1 MKFIVVRL
9 LTNAPDR
16 VTGERA
22 SASKVLGDA
31 IAEASYFEDLGF
43 DGYGIGEHHIDD
55 AEASSPPVILGY
67 LAASTKRIRLFTG
80 VTVLSLLDPV
90 RVAEDYAT
98 LDVISGG
105 RVDII
110 IGKGNTEEQSKV
122 FGYTNADQWE
132 RNRENYELLRRLL
145 REENVTWSGTYRPS
159 LENFTARPRPLQQ
172 PIRVWHGSA
181 TSTQSTDLAARWG
194 DPLFSANV
202 SGPLEQYRALVDDYR
217 ERWVGYG
224 RDPHDAL
231 VGAGSAGLH
240 VHRDSQQAI
249 EEFRPRFGAGQAF
262 ARSLGA
268 PKVFDS
274 LEDAVA
280 RGSYFVGS
288 PQQVIDQVHRYH
300 DALGHEVQ
308 HTAGVGSIDDPQ
320 FRAGIELFASDVLPV
335 LQREIPDRLWN
346 HRPGAQ
352 TASTPDPSAS
362 LDPATL
368 DPATNRKVY
377 V

>member
-1 MKFIVVRL
+1 VKFLIVRL
-9 LTNAPDR
+9 LTNSPDPA
-16 VTGERA
+16 TGERA

-55 AEASSPPVILGY
+55 AEASSPAVILGY

-98 LDVISGG
+98 LDVLSDG
-105 RVDII
+105 RLDII

-122 FGYTNADQWE
+122 FGYTNDDQWD
-132 RNRENYELLRRLL
+132 RNRENYELLRALFRQEKL
-145 REENVTWSGTYRPS
+145 TWSGKYRPP
-159 LENFTARPRPLQQ
+159 LVDFTSRPRPLQQ

-181 TSTQSTDLAARWG
+181 TSTLSTDLAAKWG

-202 SGPLEQYRALVDDYR
+202 SGPLEQYQELVDDYR
-217 ERWVGYG
+217 RRWVEYG
-224 RDPHDAL
+224 RDPADAL

-240 VHRDSQQAI
+240 VHHHSQRAI
-249 EEFRPRFGAGQAF
+249 EEFRPRFEAFQVF
-262 ARSLGA
+262 ARRLGA
-268 PKVFDS
+268 PRVFES

-288 PQQVIDQVHRYH
+288 PQQVIEQVHTYH

-308 HTAGVGSIDDPQ
+308 HTSGIGSIDDPITRQ
-320 FRAGIELFASDVLPV
+320 SLELFAAEVLPV
-335 LQREIPDRLWN
+335 LRRDIPDRLWE
-346 HRPGAQ
+346 HRPGLANVRRDRPPGPPIEWHPEWQ
-352 TASTPDPSAS
+352 LT
-362 LDPATL
+362 
-368 DPATNRKVY
+368 
-377 V
+377 

>member
-16 VTGERA
+16 QTGERA
-22 SASKVLGDA
+22 SASKVFGDA
-31 IAEASYFEDLGF
+31 LREAEWFEEIGF
-43 DGYGIGEHHIDD
+43 DGYGIGEHHIND
-55 AEASSPPVILGY
+55 AEASSPPVLLGY
-67 LAASTKRIRLFTG
+67 LAATTKRIRLFTG

-105 RVDII
+105 RVEII

-132 RNRENYELLRRLL
+132 RNREHYGLLHRLL
-145 REENVTWSGTYRPS
+145 REERVTWSGTYRPP
-159 LENFTARPRPLQQ
+159 LTEFTSRPRPLQQ

-181 TSTQSTDLAARWG
+181 TSTLSTELAARWG

-217 ERWVGYG
+217 ARWVEHG
-224 RDPHDAL
+224 RDPADAL

-240 VHRDSQQAI
+240 VHRDSQRAV
-249 EEFRPRFGAGQAF
+249 EEFRPRYHAF
-262 ARSLGA
+262 QELARALGVS
-268 PKVFDS
+268 PTFSS
-274 LEDAVA
+274 LEDAIA

-288 PQQVIDQVHRYH
+288 PQQVIEQVHRYY

-308 HTAGVGSIDDPQ
+308 HTAGIGSIDDPIS
-320 FRAGIELFASDVLPV
+320 RAGIELFAAEVLPL
-335 LQREIPDRLWN
+335 LQRELPDRLWN
-346 HRPGAQ
+346 DVVPTRLPNAER
-352 TASTPDPSAS
+352 
-362 LDPATL
+362 TL
-368 DPATNRKVY
+368 VS
-377 V
+377 